1 MRFPTS
7 VGLKKIE
14 KLVLKPSVFPAD
26 KSFLTNN
33 STSTQNLWVRLG
45 VYLTAVGCVRFPTSV
60 GLKKI
65 KKLVLKPTN
74 IITQGRATDEQPRLE
89 NTKQVLGKHSCNIM
103 FC

>member
-1 MRFPTS
+1 M
-7 VGLKKIE
+7 
-14 KLVLKPSVFPAD
+14 
-26 KSFLTNN
+26 
-33 STSTQNLWVRLG
+33 
-45 VYLTAVGCVRFPTSV
+45 RFPTSV